1 MWSVNYGN
9 SNALYSNW
17 TILLV
22 VIQSSKIKTAKVN
35 GFAMI
40 FEKFRYIMKM
50 ANCLIIAS

>member
-9 SNALYSNW
+9 NNALYSNW

-40 FEKFRYIMKM
+40 FEKIQIYNEDGKLF
-50 ANCLIIAS
+50 NNS